1 VWRRNA
7 TILVPGRGVRE
18 GVGMAGCGGGGGG
31 ATRLYVTMDVC
42 VCSPTTK
49 RVKRLLRG
57 NMSLEALSPPCK
69 SCP

>member
-1 VWRRNA
+1 VEAQRDNTGARARGAW
-7 TILVPGRGVRE
+7 GSGDGGVR
-18 GVGMAGCGGGGGG
+18 GGGGG